1 MIGADPNGH
10 CVNDAVAGPVDHR
23 HGSCTA
29 TVITATTINR
39 IDLVGR
45 PVDLH
50 VFGRIPH
57 ADRHGVAGDSIDV
70 RHRPRTLAVDII
82 ATGVGNIDL
91 VSRRVDGRVTAGRGE
106 PNGHRVND
114 VVAGPVDHRHGPG
127 THAAGTVA
135 AAIYHVNLVG
145 HRVNL
150 HVFGAIPHVDRN
162 RVIGGAVD
170 DRYRPR
176 TFAVGIVAAF
186 IGHVNLVGRHIDR
199 DGGGIRTHI
208 DGRGVIGV
216 PVDNRYRPKAIAP
229 WIVAAL
235 IDHVDLVGRLV
246 NCDRIGVISHVDSG
260 GGIGGPIDH
269 RHRTRVGAR
278 AEDAAEAIGHVNLVG
293 NRVDGYGVRASPRR

>member
-176 TFAVGIVAAF
+176 TIGPWIVAAF
-186 IGHVNLVGRHIDR
+186 I
-199 DGGGIRTHI
+199 
-208 DGRGVIGV
+208 
-216 PVDNRYRPKAIAP
+216 
-229 WIVAAL
+229 
-235 IDHVDLVGRLV
+235 DHVDRGGLPV
-246 NCDRIGVISHVDSG
+246 NCDRIGVISHVNSG
-260 GGIGGPIDH
+260 GGIG
-269 RHRTRVGAR
+269 
-278 AEDAAEAIGHVNLVG
+278 
-293 NRVDGYGVRASPRR
+293 